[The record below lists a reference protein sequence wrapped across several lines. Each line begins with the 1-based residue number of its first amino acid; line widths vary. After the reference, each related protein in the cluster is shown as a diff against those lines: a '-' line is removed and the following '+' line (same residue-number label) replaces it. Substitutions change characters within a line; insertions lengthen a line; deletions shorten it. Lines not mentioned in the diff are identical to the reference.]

1 MFSFLRPL
9 IFSLDPEVAHD
20 LAIRSLKTNLIPES
34 FFYVKNEEIL
44 QLELFNKKF
53 RNPVGLAAGFDKSAE
68 VYNSLFKF
76 GFGFVEVGTVTP
88 RAQFGNPKPR
98 VFRLEKDQALI
109 NRLGFNNHG
118 ADVVSKR
125 ISENI
130 PEGIL
135 GVNIGP
141 NKETSDK
148 SDDFEI
154 CLSKLHHN
162 ADYLTINISSP
173 NTEGLRDFHNKNSLS
188 VLLERISKIKKNNK
202 IDKPILIKLSPDINS
217 SEISNVCEIT
227 NKYSIDGLIISN
239 STDRHRDDLL
249 DTNKNEKGGLSG
261 KPLFDLSNKL
271 IKNFYKELK
280 GKVPI
285 IGVGGVD
292 TGQSA
297 FEKISFGASVVQL
310 YTGMIYKGPTIA
322 KEIKTQLISILSK
335 NRIKNIREAI
345 GINAWPYNRS
355 QLYNHY

>member
-1 MFSFLRPL
+1 M
-9 IFSLDPEVAHD
+9 
-20 LAIRSLKTNLIPES
+20 
-34 FFYVKNEEIL
+34 
-44 QLELFNKKF
+44 
-53 RNPVGLAAGFDKSAE
+53 
-68 VYNSLFKF
+68 
-76 GFGFVEVGTVTP
+76 
-88 RAQFGNPKPR
+88 
-98 VFRLEKDQALI
+98 
-109 NRLGFNNHG
+109 
-118 ADVVSKR
+118 SKR

-141 NKETSDK
+141 NKETLDK

-188 VLLERISKIKKNNK
+188 VLLERINKIKKNNK

-227 NKYSIDGLIISN
+227 NKYNIDGLIISN
-239 STDRHRDDLL
+239 STDNHRDDLL
-249 DTNKNEKGGLSG
+249 DVNKEEKGGLSG
-261 KPLFDLSNKL
+261 KPIFDLSNKL

-292 TGQSA
+292 TGESA
-297 FEKISFGASVVQL
+297 FEKISLGASVVQL

-345 GINAWPYNRS
+345 GINA
-355 QLYNHY
+355 

>member
-1 MFSFLRPL
+1 M
-9 IFSLDPEVAHD
+9 
-20 LAIRSLKTNLIPES
+20 
-34 FFYVKNEEIL
+34 
-44 QLELFNKKF
+44 
-53 RNPVGLAAGFDKSAE
+53 
-68 VYNSLFKF
+68 
-76 GFGFVEVGTVTP
+76 
-88 RAQFGNPKPR
+88 
-98 VFRLEKDQALI
+98 
-109 NRLGFNNHG
+109 
-118 ADVVSKR
+118 SKR

-148 SDDFEI
+148 GDDFEI

-188 VLLERISKIKKNNK
+188 DLLTRINKIKKNNK

-249 DTNKNEKGGLSG
+249 DVNKEEEGGLSG
-261 KPLFDLSNKL
+261 KPIFDLSNKL

-345 GINAWPYNRS
+345 GINA
-355 QLYNHY
+355 